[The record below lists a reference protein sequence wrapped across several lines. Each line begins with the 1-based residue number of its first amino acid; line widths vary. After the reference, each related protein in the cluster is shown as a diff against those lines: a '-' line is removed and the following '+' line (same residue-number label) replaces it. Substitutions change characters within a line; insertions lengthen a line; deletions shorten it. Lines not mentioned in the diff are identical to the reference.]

1 MKLKFARNLR
11 TNFQELGESKSANKA
26 IKVELEAT
34 EMHLKKSWNSNES
47 YYRNKYQG
55 VKRFKCFLE
64 WLNFKILDFVWGN
77 GERTLKLFRNLLYIL
92 VVMALIDVIT
102 FGDPAKVASYFKAV
116 AKMPEVFLGVTN
128 PKNYPSWYLSII
140 SITKLV
146 TMGIFHV
153 HNYQKI

>member
-1 MKLKFARNLR
+1 
-11 TNFQELGESKSANKA
+11 
-26 IKVELEAT
+26 
-34 EMHLKKSWNSNES
+34 
-47 YYRNKYQG
+47 
-55 VKRFKCFLE
+55 
-64 WLNFKILDFVWGN
+64 
-77 GERTLKLFRNLLYIL
+77 
-92 VVMALIDVIT
+92 MALIDVIT
-102 FGDPAKVASYFKAV
+102 FGDPAKVAMSYFKAV